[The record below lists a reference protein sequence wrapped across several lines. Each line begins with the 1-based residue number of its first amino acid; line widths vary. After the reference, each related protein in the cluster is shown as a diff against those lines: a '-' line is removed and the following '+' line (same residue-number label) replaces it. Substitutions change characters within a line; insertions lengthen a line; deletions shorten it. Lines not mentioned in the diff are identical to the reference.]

1 MYLCGIEGDNMDR
14 VLVNIGG
21 VELKLGTDV
30 IYESF
35 YDGPRLHILTE
46 TGWEK
51 LVEELKPE
59 IHTSKWSQRSN
70 KVQFDYGIYTVYKYK
85 FKEVI

>member
-1 MYLCGIEGDNMDR
+1 MDR

-21 VELKLGTDV
+21 VKLIFGTDV
-30 IYESF
+30 IYEYLS
-35 YDGPRLHILTE
+35 DGPKFHILTE

-59 IHTSKWSQRSN
+59 IHTSKWSQQSG
-70 KVQFDYGIYTVYKYK
+70 KVQLHSL
-85 FKEVI
+85 